1 MVSDINFLLIGNSR
15 LHWAKYSKDQS
26 KFFHTKK
33 EEKVPKNIDLDQLI
47 WTSVGK
53 LPNFLLKKENEIK
66 TKDIQLSNLPDYFG
80 VDRALACVAALKI
93 IENPFKRD
101 LLIADFGTIL
111 SITKLNSNGSI
122 IGGQLL
128 PGFLTQLKSMEQ
140 NTNNLKV
147 PKKYNIP
154 IKDFLID
161 TEEAILKGV
170 INSLTGVIN
179 SLFNPEKDI
188 LIICGG
194 DSQLLTN
201 SLKTQTEN
209 IINAPNLVMEGMII
223 HHLSIKKLA

>member
-1 MVSDINFLLIGNSR
+1 MVSDINFLLVGNSR
-15 LHWAKYSKDQS
+15 LHWAQYSKNQS

-33 EEKVPKNIDLDQLI
+33 EQKVPENIDLDQLI
-47 WTSVGK
+47 WASVGK
-53 LPNFLLKKENEIK
+53 LPNFLLRKENEIK
-66 TKDIQLSNLPDYFG
+66 NKDIQLPNLPDNFG
-80 VDRALACVAALKI
+80 IDRALACIAAFKI
-93 IENPFKRD
+93 IENPFKKN

-140 NTNNLKV
+140 NTKNLKV
-147 PKKYNIP
+147 PKKYDIP
-154 IKDFLID
+154 IKDFLIN
-161 TEEAILKGV
+161 TEDAILKGV

-194 DSQLLTN
+194 DSQLITK
-201 SLKTQTEN
+201 SLKNQKEN

-223 HHLSIKKLA
+223 HRLSIK

>member
-1 MVSDINFLLIGNSR
+1 MVSDINYLFVGNSR
-15 LHWAKYSKDQS
+15 LHWANYSQNQS
-26 KFFHTKK
+26 KFSHTKK
-33 EEKVPKNIDLDQLI
+33 DETVPKNIDINKLI
-47 WTSVGK
+47 WASVGK
-53 LPNFLLKKENEIK
+53 LPNFSLKKENEIK

-80 VDRALACVAALKI
+80 VDRALACIAALKI
-93 IENPFKRD
+93 IENPFKKD

-140 NTNNLKV
+140 NTKNLKV
-147 PKKYNIP
+147 PKKYDIP
-154 IKDFLID
+154 IKDFLIN

-194 DSQLLTN
+194 DSQLLTK
-201 SLKTQTEN
+201 SLKTKKEN
-209 IINAPNLVMEGMII
+209 IINAPNLVMEGMIN
-223 HHLSIKKLA
+223 HHLSVRELA

>member
-1 MVSDINFLLIGNSR
+1 MVSDINFLLVGNSR
-15 LHWAKYSKDQS
+15 LHWAIYSKNQS

-33 EEKVPKNIDLDQLI
+33 YQKVPKNIDLDQLI
-47 WTSVGK
+47 WSSVGK

-66 TKDIQLSNLPDYFG
+66 TKDIQLSNLPDFFG
-80 VDRALACVAALKI
+80 VDRAFACIAALKI
-93 IENPFKRD
+93 IENPFKKD

-140 NTNNLKV
+140 NTKNLIV
-147 PKKYNIP
+147 PKKYDIP
-154 IKDFLID
+154 NKDFLINS
-161 TEEAILKGV
+161 EEAILKGV
-170 INSLTGVIN
+170 INSLTCVIK

-194 DSQLLTN
+194 DSQLVTK
-201 SLKTQTEN
+201 SLKTQKEN

-223 HHLSIKKLA
+223 HHLSVRKLA